1 MPTKGGNVIELLPIN
16 LQETV
21 KCMTECVVEPNNTII
36 QGKEEPVTE
45 RDDLARSLAPLVAEE
60 SEMMN
65 AVLDTICKLQKLFD

>member
-1 MPTKGGNVIELLPIN
+1 
-16 LQETV
+16 
-21 KCMTECVVEPNNTII
+21 MTECVVEPNNTII